1 MKGRSL
7 ILIFLFLALIINPVY
22 CESGNGSIDT
32 SIVSDAD
39 KTFSVGGDGTLVS
52 IVDFLLTLNH
62 DTAGDPDSY
71 YIDNIDLKNDS
82 EKPYGSI
89 PGNLGDPFYIYWSET
104 GVGNDELV
112 GYGSVL
118 IHKKS
123 YESSDN
129 VVEASII
136 FYFDE
141 FTKKAGVSGTQK
153 YRLDGSW
160 SGINTYYDNY
170 YRDSGTPYKNQYYSN
185 LGAVISYVSP
195 LEEKML
201 SHKTGYSNIKHE
213 FSSWGTFR
221 NDYDYNVT
229 SAYFDIDIQRQG
241 FNESYDLSS
250 TKIKMENYTD
260 DTVYYQS
267 GFTTANT
274 SHFLNVGSYNYYIVR
289 QIDDYEHLIYTYS
302 GDEDEDEGEDH
313 TAVIEFN
320 QSFYTDP
327 EDIQVSW
334 DVDSF
339 DSGAYTYEIQVITSV
354 SGNPSQDSWPA
365 DGNWNVSPFISSASG
380 AAVFDFYSAGY
391 DLPIWIQGELWAQD
405 KGSGTWTK
413 LDNTPAVI
421 YHEAALEAGK
431 VWTDK
436 ESYNVT
442 EIVTIYTDTVDGGY
456 LMIDK
461 RNDPLYDSYN
471 IYSGL
476 SHVKFS
482 LQTSHVGTWD
492 VYLYENSII
501 TNSTV
506 FTVLADNDTAYF
518 SWWGDVQKGE
528 AAFYDYVATSS
539 NSVVS
544 IYDGVGEKQYSFNA
558 TAGYNEGQIST
569 MPGEAG
575 NWTGSLYD
583 GGVYYNSSLEVYAS
597 ESWIRFVDDSYYLGD
612 TIEIEYFIVEDW
624 CKIRLKDGLCQYGGR
639 STILTWMPGSFHTGQ
654 RGTLEFTLSDDNEF
668 GLQVETNLESGYYLP
683 GEWRVEALFET
694 EKGYA
699 FVDDTTYVH
708 DAAKEDAGDPA
719 AVSNEMIG
727 IFFSPQGIFL
737 MFVVIITVMGLAV
750 TKQPAGGAVCAVMG
764 VGFGRFF
771 NVLPTWMLLLTII
784 ALVAFAGVSTA
795 IYIKGK

>member
-1 MKGRSL
+1 MKGRFL
-7 ILIFLFLALIINPVY
+7 ILIFLFLISLQTVCAESHTGEVDMQLSEDAPDWSLLNASVYGTEGEIKIEGGLHYAGVASAGTPNTFVFRDARIDKEAAYSWTSIPQNVGGSFALYNSGVFAGSGGITIHRVNDVDIGRVDIWYQFDDTDFVPSDSEIYYDVTLYASPISEYYNQFVLEKTANSYSTQNAAFILVSGPYGGVHASWATGANSYVEYDYYGHFINEYNITLSGAIASTVITRDGLGQQLSSSKFKLKNSTGSTVY
-22 CESGNGSIDT
+22 MPSSYSTTNSTHNHDNGSYYYYLD
-32 SIVSDAD
+32 VENY
-39 KTFSVGGDGTLVS
+39 GD
-52 IVDFLLTLNH
+52 
-62 DTAGDPDSY
+62 
-71 YIDNIDLKNDS
+71 
-82 EKPYGSI
+82 
-89 PGNLGDPFYIYWSET
+89 
-104 GVGNDELV
+104 
-112 GYGSVL
+112 VL
-118 IHKKS
+118 I
-123 YESSDN
+123 YE
-129 VVEASII
+129 
-136 FYFDE
+136 
-141 FTKKAGVSGTQK
+141 GM
-153 YRLDGSW
+153 GSA
-160 SGINTYYDNY
+160 
-170 YRDSGTPYKNQYYSN
+170 P
-185 LGAVISYVSP
+185 P
-195 LEEKML
+195 
-201 SHKTGYSNIKHE
+201 HTG
-213 FSSWGTFR
+213 
-221 NDYDYNVT
+221 D
-229 SAYFDIDIQRQG
+229 
-241 FNESYDLSS
+241 
-250 TKIKMENYTD
+250 
-260 DTVYYQS
+260 
-267 GFTTANT
+267 
-274 SHFLNVGSYNYYIVR
+274 
-289 QIDDYEHLIYTYS
+289 
-302 GDEDEDEGEDH
+302 
-313 TAVIEFN
+313 IEFN
-320 QSFYTDP
+320 QTFYTDP

-339 DSGAYTYEIQVITSV
+339 DSDAYTYEIQVITSV

-405 KGSGTWTK
+405 KSSGTWVK

-456 LMIDK
+456 LMVDK

-492 VYLYENSII
+492 VYLYENSVI

-539 NSVVS
+539 NSVIT

-558 TAGYNEGQIST
+558 TPGYNEGQIST

-583 GGVYYNSSLEVYAS
+583 GGVYCNSSLEVYAS

-612 TIEIEYFIVEDW
+612 TIEIEYFIIDSDHI
-624 CKIRLKDGLCQYGGR
+624 IRLRDGLCQYGGR

-683 GEWRVEALFET
+683 GEWEVQASGMT
-694 EKGYA
+694 ESGYRST
-699 FVDDTTYVH
+699 DDTTYVH
-708 DAAKEDAGDPA
+708 GTAKEDSDDPA
-719 AVSNEMIG
+719 EVSNEMIG

-737 MFVVIITVMGLAV
+737 MFTVIITVMGLAV
-750 TKQPAGGAVCAVMG
+750 TKQPAGGAVCAVLG

-771 NVLPTWMLLLTII
+771 NVLPTWMLLLTVI

>member
-1 MKGRSL
+1 MKGRTL
-7 ILIFLFLALIINPVY
+7 ILIFLFLFSLQTVCAESHTGEVDMQLSEDAPDWSLLDAHTGGCPDGISIQAFQYKGVADAGIPNTLVFRDASMSKEAAYSWTNIPQNVGGSFALYDGGVFAGTGGITIHRVNDVDVGRVDIWYMFDDTDFVTNPSETTMSVTLYASPINEYYDKFNVDYFGDPYTTQNVY
-22 CESGNGSIDT
+22 MRLKFSTSYTGTHASWTAGGSSYVEYDYYGHFINEYNITLSGATASTVITRDGLGQQLSSSRLKLTNSTGSTVYLPSSYSTTNSTHNHDNGSYYYYLD
-32 SIVSDAD
+32 VENY
-39 KTFSVGGDGTLVS
+39 GD
-52 IVDFLLTLNH
+52 
-62 DTAGDPDSY
+62 
-71 YIDNIDLKNDS
+71 
-82 EKPYGSI
+82 
-89 PGNLGDPFYIYWSET
+89 
-104 GVGNDELV
+104 
-112 GYGSVL
+112 VL
-118 IHKKS
+118 I
-123 YESSDN
+123 YE
-129 VVEASII
+129 
-136 FYFDE
+136 
-141 FTKKAGVSGTQK
+141 GM
-153 YRLDGSW
+153 GSAPPH
-160 SGINTYYDNY
+160 I
-170 YRDSGTPYKNQYYSN
+170 
-185 LGAVISYVSP
+185 
-195 LEEKML
+195 
-201 SHKTGYSNIKHE
+201 
-213 FSSWGTFR
+213 
-221 NDYDYNVT
+221 
-229 SAYFDIDIQRQG
+229 
-241 FNESYDLSS
+241 
-250 TKIKMENYTD
+250 
-260 DTVYYQS
+260 
-267 GFTTANT
+267 
-274 SHFLNVGSYNYYIVR
+274 
-289 QIDDYEHLIYTYS
+289 
-302 GDEDEDEGEDH
+302 GD
-313 TAVIEFN
+313 IEFN
-320 QSFYTDP
+320 QTFYTDP

-421 YHEAALEAGK
+421 YHEAALETGK

-436 ESYNVT
+436 ESYNTT

-492 VYLYENSII
+492 VYLYENSVI

-528 AAFYDYVATSS
+528 AAYYDYVATSS
-539 NSVVS
+539 NSVIT

-569 MPGEAG
+569 MPGAAG

-612 TIEIEYFIVEDW
+612 TIEIEYFIIDPG

-668 GLQVETNLESGYYLP
+668 GLQIESNLESGYYLP

-694 EKGYA
+694 EEGYA

-708 DAAKEDAGDPA
+708 DAAKEDEDDPA

-737 MFVVIITVMGLAV
+737 MFTVIITVMGLAV
-750 TKQPAGGAVCAVMG
+750 TKQPAGGAVCAVVG
-764 VGFGRFF
+764 VGFGCFF
-771 NVLPTWMLLLTII
+771 NVLPPWMLLLTII